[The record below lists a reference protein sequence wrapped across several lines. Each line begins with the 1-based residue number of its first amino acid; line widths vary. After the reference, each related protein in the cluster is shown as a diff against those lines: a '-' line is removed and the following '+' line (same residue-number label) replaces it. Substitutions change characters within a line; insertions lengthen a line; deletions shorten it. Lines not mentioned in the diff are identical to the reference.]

1 MPWAGSMAE
10 SALQLHEKPQKEPQP
25 RRGSAAQP
33 KGKSSASSSP
43 ASAAH
48 SVLQQLGLWV

>member
-48 SVLQQLGLWV
+48 GVLQQLGLWV